1 MTKTI
6 SYDKEYDILTIHKGF
21 NEDEKF
27 KGNIDVGDLILD
39 VSTKGKIRGIEI
51 MNATKFFK
59 DFNIKKSNLEDMSD
73 ANFNATIKPD
83 SIILG
88 IIVKSEQREIPA
100 KIAVPLK
107 TPVS

>member
-39 VSTKGKIRGIEI
+39 VSTKGKIKGIEI
-51 MNATKFFK
+51 MNATKSFK

-88 IIVKSEQREIPA
+88 IIVKSKQREIPA